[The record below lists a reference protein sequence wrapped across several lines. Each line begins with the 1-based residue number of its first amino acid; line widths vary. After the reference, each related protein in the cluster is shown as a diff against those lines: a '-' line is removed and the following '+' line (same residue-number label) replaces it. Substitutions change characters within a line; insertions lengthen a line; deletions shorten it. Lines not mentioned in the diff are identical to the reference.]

1 MTPEEAL
8 DKSMELL
15 VSEEF
20 QPIVVKA
27 LTNAKDLA
35 AGAATLVYPI
45 IFRMMQETDIPDEE
59 LTGSEDGDGIAI
71 YLLAE
76 VFDIAAEAGLVDGA
90 EGDEPSEEARA
101 LAQRAVEL
109 LGDLLA
115 QANGAMAQNAQ
126 SGPQSDPMAQPQQP
140 PPQQAPQQRSLL
152 GAA

>member
-45 IFRMMQETDIPDEE
+45 IFRMMQETDLPDDE
-59 LTGSEDGDGIAI
+59 LMGSEEGDGIAI

-90 EGDEPSEEARA
+90 EGDEPSEEARG
-101 LAQRAVEL
+101 LAERAVEL
-109 LGDLLA
+109 LGDLLS
-115 QANGAMAQNAQ
+115 QANGAMSGAQAA
-126 SGPQSDPMAQPQQP
+126 PQGDPMAQPQQP
-140 PPQQAPQQRSLL
+140 QQAPQPRSLL
-152 GAA
+152 GAVQ